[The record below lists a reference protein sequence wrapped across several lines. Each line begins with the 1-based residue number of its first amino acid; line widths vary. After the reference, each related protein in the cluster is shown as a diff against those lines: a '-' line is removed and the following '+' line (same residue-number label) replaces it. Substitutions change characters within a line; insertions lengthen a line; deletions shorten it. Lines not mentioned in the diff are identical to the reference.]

1 MRRRTLIWIGLALL
15 LVVGGVAGYVVF
27 LLSPPDPVE
36 SAERIDLCE
45 AIVLAALQSPPTY
58 RRVNALEMRQLLIPR
73 VVVIG
78 FRADG
83 AEAPAGIEVASCV
96 FANPFNSTYGRPGM
110 IHAVVKSRAVAQ
122 GLVDG
127 VAAKWAANK
136 H

>member
-1 MRRRTLIWIGLALL
+1 MRSRTLIWIGLALL
-15 LVVGGVAGYVVF
+15 LAVGAATGYAVF

-45 AIVLAALQSPPTY
+45 AIVLAALESPPTY
-58 RRVNALEMRQLLIPR
+58 RRVNALEMRQLVIPR

-78 FRADG
+78 FRTNG
-83 AEAPAGIEVASCV
+83 EEAPAGIEIATCE

-110 IHAVVKSRAVAQ
+110 IHAVVKSRTVAQ
-122 GLVDG
+122 DLIDA